1 MKMKKTLSLL
11 ILVLTFSVSTF
22 AQSGPAFKFKE
33 SNNTFDFGSVKE
45 GPDAV
50 HVFEF
55 TNTGDQPILIQTAE
69 SSCGCTTPDW
79 PKAPILPGKTGKIT
93 VKYNTAN
100 RVGPINKSIYIKSN
114 ASRVPVELKITGNVV
129 K

>member
-1 MKMKKTLSLL
+1 MKKTLSLL
-11 ILVLTFSVSTF
+11 ILVLTFSIVTF
-22 AQSGPAFKFKE
+22 AQSGPAFRFKE
-33 SNNTFDFGSVKE
+33 SNNTFDFGTVKE

-50 HVFEF
+50 HIFEF

-114 ASRVPVELKITGNVV
+114 ASRVPVELKITGSVV

>member
-11 ILVLTFSVSTF
+11 ILVLTFSVATF

-33 SNNTFDFGSVKE
+33 PNNTFDFGSVKE

-100 RVGPINKSIYIKSN
+100 RVGPINKSIFIKSN
-114 ASRVPVELKITGNVV
+114 ASRVPVELKITGSVV

>member
-1 MKMKKTLSLL
+1 MKMKKILSLL
-11 ILVLTFSVSTF
+11 ILVLTFSVVTF